1 MNAHNPFDAK
11 QDWTNPYC
19 QNSSNDPMVDA
30 LLGNAY
36 HVVRTV
42 YCNLGNLKLIYD
54 FLNQYGMVLGVQS
67 EAELKALTTKA
78 KYARIYGFSRAGDRQ
93 VTDYLYVE
101 GDRTGIIPDDPKA
114 TGSWIT
120 VATSGSSGGGTSSG
134 EGAYIPWIYSD
145 GSATGGETTI
155 NVPDGTVGVPFII
168 VNGDMQYVGR
178 GFEFNVD
185 SLSVTLA
192 QPLEEGDEV
201 VFLLTGVP
209 AVPDN
214 PNVNDWVQINW
225 LYNNGA
231 AVGGEQVIVIPYT
244 FQSIPAVYKN
254 GLRLDKNLATNSYL
268 IDTDNQSIILTEPL
282 TTNDRVI
289 IQIGGEARVVEVSD
303 RTVQEIARSLNV
315 SDSAVI
321 LSTNTASTLNGK
333 KFLYSV
339 EQQKVYELPLLPSN
353 IYISAVSGQTL
364 TYNPGEIQV
373 TLKEVITGKVL
384 QSRIEAPDGATLYPE
399 LQIARWRDEGD
410 VRGWGAK
417 GDGVTDSTENIA
429 ASLNSQK
436 AVVASDGVFSSSG
449 INSNYCNLDGR
460 GSGVL
465 SHRSSTGNYLVF
477 NNLRSGR
484 LSNITV
490 ESNKATDTTQGQQ
503 VSLAGGSDVTVSD
516 VNFSNVKGTG
526 FSLITYPNDAPSDG
540 LMIKGIR
547 GSYSGYATNKAA
559 GCILADSSVNSLIN
573 NVIAKNYPQFGA
585 VELKGTASYNIVSN
599 VIGADCQHVTYNGTE
614 GSIAPSNNLINGVV
628 ANNPKYAAVVAGK
641 GSTNLISDVLVD
653 FSTSDAS
660 QAHGVT
666 VEGSDNV
673 ISNVLMSGCDGN
685 NSLGETQTATIA
697 RFIGTA
703 NNNYASVFPS
713 YSATGVI
720 TFESGSTRN
729 FVEVKHPG
737 RRNDLLSATST
748 IGGAATIDGT
758 NNSNV
763 VHAPA
768 LGQYIG
774 SMSGRF
780 EWRIK
785 SMPLPSGV
793 LTSADK
799 YRMLGDGAVSL
810 AVGGGTSSQVRLFTS
825 DGTSRTVSLTN
836 GNVRLSTSSTG
847 YLQLGTDAITPN
859 STGTYALGSASQAWS
874 GGFTQAAFT
883 VTSDARCK
891 TEPLTIS
898 DALLDA
904 WSEVDFVQFQYLDR
918 VEKKGADSARWHFGI
933 IAQRAKEAFE
943 RHGIDAH
950 RYGFLCFDSWDD
962 VYEEDANGSHKLITP
977 AGSRYGI
984 RYEEVLILEAALMRR
999 TIKRMQEA
1007 LAVMSK

>member
-1 MNAHNPFDAK
+1 MSTITQFPSGNTQYRIEFDYLAR
-11 QDWTNPYC
+11 TFVVVTLV
-19 QNSSNDPMVDA
+19 NSSNPTLNRVLEVGRDYRFLNPTMIEMLVDQSGFDIVRIHRQTGTDLVVDFRNGSVLTA
-30 LLGNAY
+30 SDLTNSELQAIHIAEEGRDQTVDLAKEYADAAGSSAGNAKDSEDEA
-36 HVVRTV
+36 RRIAESIREA
-42 YCNLGNLKLIYD
+42 GLIGYITRRS
-54 FLNQYGMVLGVQS
+54 FEKGYNVTTWSEVLLWEEDGDYYRWDGTLPKNVP
-67 EAELKALTTKA
+67 
-78 KYARIYGFSRAGDRQ
+78 AGS
-93 VTDYLYVE
+93 TPE
-101 GDRTGIIPDDPKA
+101 
-114 TGSWIT
+114 
-120 VATSGSSGGGTSSG
+120 TSGGIGVGAWVSVGDAALRSQISNP
-134 EGAYIPWIYSD
+134 EGAI
-145 GSATGGETTI
+145 
-155 NVPDGTVGVPFII
+155 
-168 VNGDMQYVGR
+168 
-178 GFEFNVD
+178 
-185 SLSVTLA
+185 
-192 QPLEEGDEV
+192 
-201 VFLLTGVP
+201 
-209 AVPDN
+209 
-214 PNVNDWVQINW
+214 
-225 LYNNGA
+225 
-231 AVGGEQVIVIPYT
+231 
-244 FQSIPAVYKN
+244 
-254 GLRLDKNLATNSYL
+254 
-268 IDTDNQSIILTEPL
+268 
-282 TTNDRVI
+282 
-289 IQIGGEARVVEVSD
+289 
-303 RTVQEIARSLNV
+303 
-315 SDSAVI
+315 
-321 LSTNTASTLNGK
+321 
-333 KFLYSV
+333 
-339 EQQKVYELPLLPSN
+339 
-353 IYISAVSGQTL
+353 
-364 TYNPGEIQV
+364 
-373 TLKEVITGKVL
+373 
-384 QSRIEAPDGATLYPE
+384 LYPE
-399 LQIARWRDEGD
+399 LQMARWRDEGD

-436 AVVASDGVFSSSG
+436 AVVASEGVFSSSG

-465 SHRSSTGNYLVF
+465 SHRSSTGNHLVF

-490 ESNKATDTTQGQQ
+490 ESNKATDTAQGQQ
-503 VSLAGGSDVTVSD
+503 VSLAGGSDVTISD
-516 VNFSNVKGTG
+516 VNFSNAKGAG

-653 FSTSDAS
+653 FSISDAR

-673 ISNVLMSGCDGN
+673 ISNVLMSGCDGT
-685 NSLGETQTATIA
+685 NSLGQAQTATIA
-697 RFIGTA
+697 RFRDTA

-737 RRNDLLSATST
+737 RRNDLLSATGT
-748 IGGAATIDGT
+748 IEGAVTIDGT
-758 NNSNV
+758 SNSNV

-785 SMPLPSGV
+785 SMSLPSGV

-825 DGTSRTVSLTN
+825 DGTYRTVSLTN
-836 GNVRLSTSSTG
+836 GNVRLPTSSTG
-847 YLQLGTDAITPN
+847 YLQLGSNAMTPD
-859 STGTYALGSASQAWS
+859 STNTYALGSASRAWS
-874 GGFTQAAFT
+874 GGFTHSAFT
-883 VTSDARCK
+883 VVSDARDK
-891 TEPLTIS
+891 TEPLNIS

-918 VEKKGADSARWHFGI
+918 IEEKGADSARWHFGI

-962 VYEEDANGSHKLITP
+962 VYEEDANGSRKLITP

>member
-1 MNAHNPFDAK
+1 MNEMFSQGGKGSTGILTNK
-11 QDWTNPYC
+11 QAIARKFGVK
-19 QNSSNDPMVDA
+19 QNEVVYFAVGVDLGEYKVIYDKTTQRAYSLPADLGSGVTAVSLNTAGVLVHSTGNVDLGALAVSRGEFITVPGSFSLGYEIKVKNECLEYQGGLYRWDGALPKVVDA
-30 LLGNAY
+30 
-36 HVVRTV
+36 
-42 YCNLGNLKLIYD
+42 
-54 FLNQYGMVLGVQS
+54 
-67 EAELKALTTKA
+67 
-78 KYARIYGFSRAGDRQ
+78 
-93 VTDYLYVE
+93 
-101 GDRTGIIPDDPKA
+101 
-114 TGSWIT
+114 GS
-120 VATSGSSGGGTSSG
+120 
-134 EGAYIPWIYSD
+134 
-145 GSATGGETTI
+145 
-155 NVPDGTVGVPFII
+155 VPDIGTGKW
-168 VNGDMQYVGR
+168 
-178 GFEFNVD
+178 
-185 SLSVTLA
+185 LSV
-192 QPLEEGDEV
+192 GDAA
-201 VFLLTGVP
+201 LRS
-209 AVPDN
+209 
-214 PNVNDWVQINW
+214 QI
-225 LYNNGA
+225 
-231 AVGGEQVIVIPYT
+231 
-244 FQSIPAVYKN
+244 
-254 GLRLDKNLATNSYL
+254 
-268 IDTDNQSIILTEPL
+268 
-282 TTNDRVI
+282 
-289 IQIGGEARVVEVSD
+289 SD
-303 RTVQEIARSLNV
+303 
-315 SDSAVI
+315 
-321 LSTNTASTLNGK
+321 
-333 KFLYSV
+333 
-339 EQQKVYELPLLPSN
+339 
-353 IYISAVSGQTL
+353 
-364 TYNPGEIQV
+364 
-373 TLKEVITGKVL
+373 
-384 QSRIEAPDGATLYPE
+384 PDGASSYPE
-399 LQIARWRDEGD
+399 LQMARWRDEGD

-503 VSLAGGSDVTVSD
+503 VSLAGGSDVTISD
-516 VNFSNVKGTG
+516 VNFSNVKGAG

-599 VIGADCQHVTYNGTE
+599 VIGADCQHVTYNGTV

-653 FSTSDAS
+653 FSISGAS

-673 ISNVLMSGCDGN
+673 ISNVLMSGCDGT
-685 NSLGETQTATIA
+685 NSLGQAQTATIA
-697 RFIGTA
+697 RFINTA

-737 RRNDLLSATST
+737 RRNDLLSATGT
-748 IGGAATIDGT
+748 IEGAVTIDGT
-758 NNSNV
+758 SNSNV

-785 SMPLPSGV
+785 SMSLPSGV

-836 GNVRLSTSSTG
+836 GNVRLPTSSTG
-847 YLQLGTDAITPN
+847 YLQLGSNAMTPD
-859 STGTYALGSASQAWS
+859 STNTYALGSASRAWS
-874 GGFTQAAFT
+874 GGFTQSAFT
-883 VTSDARCK
+883 VISDARDK
-891 TEPLTIS
+891 TEPLIIS

-918 VEKKGADSARWHFGI
+918 IEEKGADSARWHFGI

-962 VYEEDANGSHKLITP
+962 VYKEDANGSRKLITP

>member
-1 MNAHNPFDAK
+1 MNEMFSQGGKGSTGILTNK
-11 QDWTNPYC
+11 QAIARKFGVK
-19 QNSSNDPMVDA
+19 QNEVVYFAVGVDLGEYKVIYDKTTQRAYSLPADLGSGVTAVSLNTAGVLVHSTGNVDLGALAVSRGEFITVPGSFSLGYEIKVKNECLEYQGGLYRWDGALPKVVDA
-30 LLGNAY
+30 
-36 HVVRTV
+36 
-42 YCNLGNLKLIYD
+42 
-54 FLNQYGMVLGVQS
+54 
-67 EAELKALTTKA
+67 
-78 KYARIYGFSRAGDRQ
+78 
-93 VTDYLYVE
+93 
-101 GDRTGIIPDDPKA
+101 
-114 TGSWIT
+114 GS
-120 VATSGSSGGGTSSG
+120 
-134 EGAYIPWIYSD
+134 
-145 GSATGGETTI
+145 
-155 NVPDGTVGVPFII
+155 VPDIGTGKW
-168 VNGDMQYVGR
+168 
-178 GFEFNVD
+178 
-185 SLSVTLA
+185 LSV
-192 QPLEEGDEV
+192 GDAA
-201 VFLLTGVP
+201 LRS
-209 AVPDN
+209 
-214 PNVNDWVQINW
+214 QI
-225 LYNNGA
+225 
-231 AVGGEQVIVIPYT
+231 
-244 FQSIPAVYKN
+244 
-254 GLRLDKNLATNSYL
+254 
-268 IDTDNQSIILTEPL
+268 
-282 TTNDRVI
+282 
-289 IQIGGEARVVEVSD
+289 SD
-303 RTVQEIARSLNV
+303 
-315 SDSAVI
+315 
-321 LSTNTASTLNGK
+321 
-333 KFLYSV
+333 
-339 EQQKVYELPLLPSN
+339 
-353 IYISAVSGQTL
+353 
-364 TYNPGEIQV
+364 
-373 TLKEVITGKVL
+373 
-384 QSRIEAPDGATLYPE
+384 PDGASSYPE
-399 LQIARWRDEGD
+399 LQMARWRDEGD

-503 VSLAGGSDVTVSD
+503 VSLAGGSDVTISD
-516 VNFSNVKGTG
+516 VNFSNVKGAG

-653 FSTSDAS
+653 FSISDAS

-673 ISNVLMSGCDGN
+673 ISNVLMSGCDGT
-685 NSLGETQTATIA
+685 NSLGQAQTATIA
-697 RFIGTA
+697 RFIDTA

-737 RRNDLLSATST
+737 RRNDLLSATGT
-748 IGGAATIDGT
+748 IEGAVTIDGT
-758 NNSNV
+758 SNSNV

-785 SMPLPSGV
+785 SMSLPSGV

-836 GNVRLSTSSTG
+836 GNVRLPTSSTG
-847 YLQLGTDAITPN
+847 YLQLGSDAMTPD
-859 STGTYALGSASQAWS
+859 STNTYALGSASRAWS
-874 GGFTQAAFT
+874 GGFTQSAFT
-883 VTSDARCK
+883 VVSDARDK
-891 TEPLTIS
+891 TEPLNIS

-918 VEKKGADSARWHFGI
+918 IEEKGADSARWHFGI

-962 VYEEDANGSHKLITP
+962 VYEEDANGSRKLITP

>member
-1 MNAHNPFDAK
+1 MNEMFSQGGKGSTGILTNK
-11 QDWTNPYC
+11 QAIARKFGVK
-19 QNSSNDPMVDA
+19 QNEVVYFAVGVDLGEYKVIYDKTTQRAYSLPADLGSGVTAVSLNTAGVLVHSTGNVDLGALAVSRGEFITVPGSFSLGYEIKVKNECLEYQGGLYRWDGALPKVVDA
-30 LLGNAY
+30 
-36 HVVRTV
+36 
-42 YCNLGNLKLIYD
+42 
-54 FLNQYGMVLGVQS
+54 
-67 EAELKALTTKA
+67 
-78 KYARIYGFSRAGDRQ
+78 
-93 VTDYLYVE
+93 
-101 GDRTGIIPDDPKA
+101 
-114 TGSWIT
+114 GS
-120 VATSGSSGGGTSSG
+120 
-134 EGAYIPWIYSD
+134 
-145 GSATGGETTI
+145 
-155 NVPDGTVGVPFII
+155 VPDIGTGKW
-168 VNGDMQYVGR
+168 
-178 GFEFNVD
+178 
-185 SLSVTLA
+185 LSV
-192 QPLEEGDEV
+192 GDAA
-201 VFLLTGVP
+201 LRS
-209 AVPDN
+209 
-214 PNVNDWVQINW
+214 QI
-225 LYNNGA
+225 
-231 AVGGEQVIVIPYT
+231 
-244 FQSIPAVYKN
+244 
-254 GLRLDKNLATNSYL
+254 
-268 IDTDNQSIILTEPL
+268 
-282 TTNDRVI
+282 
-289 IQIGGEARVVEVSD
+289 SD
-303 RTVQEIARSLNV
+303 
-315 SDSAVI
+315 
-321 LSTNTASTLNGK
+321 
-333 KFLYSV
+333 
-339 EQQKVYELPLLPSN
+339 
-353 IYISAVSGQTL
+353 
-364 TYNPGEIQV
+364 
-373 TLKEVITGKVL
+373 
-384 QSRIEAPDGATLYPE
+384 PDGASSYPE
-399 LQIARWRDEGD
+399 LQMARWRDEGD

-503 VSLAGGSDVTVSD
+503 VSLAGGSDVTISD
-516 VNFSNVKGTG
+516 VNFSNVKGAG

-599 VIGADCQHVTYNGTE
+599 VIGADCQHVTYNGTV

-653 FSTSDAS
+653 FSISDAS

-673 ISNVLMSGCDGN
+673 ISNVLMSGCDGT
-685 NSLGETQTATIA
+685 NSLGQAQTATIA
-697 RFIGTA
+697 RFIDTA

-737 RRNDLLSATST
+737 RRNDLLSATGT
-748 IGGAATIDGT
+748 IEGAVTIDGT
-758 NNSNV
+758 SNSNV

-785 SMPLPSGV
+785 SMSLPSGV

-825 DGTSRTVSLTN
+825 DGTSRKVSLTN
-836 GNVRLSTSSTG
+836 GNVRLPTSSTG
-847 YLQLGTDAITPN
+847 YLQLGSDAMTPD
-859 STGTYALGSASQAWS
+859 STNTYALGSASRAWS
-874 GGFTQAAFT
+874 GGFTQSAFT
-883 VTSDARCK
+883 VVSDARDK
-891 TEPLTIS
+891 TEPLNIS

-918 VEKKGADSARWHFGI
+918 IEEKGADSARWHFGI

-962 VYEEDANGSHKLITP
+962 VYEEDANGSRKLITP

>member
-1 MNAHNPFDAK
+1 MNEMFSQGGKGSTGILTNK
-11 QDWTNPYC
+11 QAIARKFGVK
-19 QNSSNDPMVDA
+19 QNEVVYFAVGVDLGEYKVIYDKTTQRAYSLPADLGSGVTAVSLNTAGVLVHSTGNVDLGALAVSRGEFITVPGSFSLGYEIKVKNECLEYQGGLYRWDGALPKVVDA
-30 LLGNAY
+30 
-36 HVVRTV
+36 
-42 YCNLGNLKLIYD
+42 
-54 FLNQYGMVLGVQS
+54 
-67 EAELKALTTKA
+67 
-78 KYARIYGFSRAGDRQ
+78 
-93 VTDYLYVE
+93 
-101 GDRTGIIPDDPKA
+101 
-114 TGSWIT
+114 GS
-120 VATSGSSGGGTSSG
+120 
-134 EGAYIPWIYSD
+134 
-145 GSATGGETTI
+145 
-155 NVPDGTVGVPFII
+155 VPDIGTGKW
-168 VNGDMQYVGR
+168 
-178 GFEFNVD
+178 
-185 SLSVTLA
+185 LSV
-192 QPLEEGDEV
+192 GDAA
-201 VFLLTGVP
+201 LRS
-209 AVPDN
+209 
-214 PNVNDWVQINW
+214 QI
-225 LYNNGA
+225 
-231 AVGGEQVIVIPYT
+231 
-244 FQSIPAVYKN
+244 
-254 GLRLDKNLATNSYL
+254 
-268 IDTDNQSIILTEPL
+268 
-282 TTNDRVI
+282 
-289 IQIGGEARVVEVSD
+289 SD
-303 RTVQEIARSLNV
+303 
-315 SDSAVI
+315 
-321 LSTNTASTLNGK
+321 
-333 KFLYSV
+333 
-339 EQQKVYELPLLPSN
+339 
-353 IYISAVSGQTL
+353 
-364 TYNPGEIQV
+364 
-373 TLKEVITGKVL
+373 
-384 QSRIEAPDGATLYPE
+384 PDGASSYPE
-399 LQIARWRDEGD
+399 LQMARWRDEGD

-503 VSLAGGSDVTVSD
+503 VSLAGGSDVTISD
-516 VNFSNVKGTG
+516 VNFSNVKGAG

-653 FSTSDAS
+653 FSISDAS

-673 ISNVLMSGCDGN
+673 ISNVLMSGCDGT
-685 NSLGETQTATIA
+685 NSLGQAQTATIA
-697 RFIGTA
+697 RFIDTA

-737 RRNDLLSATST
+737 RRNDLLSATGT
-748 IGGAATIDGT
+748 IEGAVTIDGT
-758 NNSNV
+758 SNSNV

-785 SMPLPSGV
+785 SMSLPSGV

-825 DGTSRTVSLTN
+825 DGTSRAVSLTN
-836 GNVRLSTSSTG
+836 GNVRLPTSSTG
-847 YLQLGTDAITPN
+847 YLQLGSDAMTPD
-859 STGTYALGSASQAWS
+859 STNTYALGSASRAWS
-874 GGFTQAAFT
+874 GGFTQSAFT
-883 VTSDARCK
+883 VVSDARDK
-891 TEPLTIS
+891 TEPLNIS

-918 VEKKGADSARWHFGI
+918 IEEKGADSARWHFGI

-962 VYEEDANGSHKLITP
+962 VYEEDANGSRKLITP

>member
-1 MNAHNPFDAK
+1 MATTPTNKPIPSEDPRDLKFNAGK
-11 QDWTNPYC
+11 
-19 QNSSNDPMVDA
+19 
-30 LLGNAY
+30 
-36 HVVRTV
+36 
-42 YCNLGNLKLIYD
+42 I
-54 FLNQYGMVLGVQS
+54 
-67 EAELKALTTKA
+67 
-78 KYARIYGFSRAGDRQ
+78 
-93 VTDYLYVE
+93 
-101 GDRTGIIPDDPKA
+101 
-114 TGSWIT
+114 
-120 VATSGSSGGGTSSG
+120 
-134 EGAYIPWIYSD
+134 
-145 GSATGGETTI
+145 
-155 NVPDGTVGVPFII
+155 
-168 VNGDMQYVGR
+168 
-178 GFEFNVD
+178 
-185 SLSVTLA
+185 
-192 QPLEEGDEV
+192 DEV
-201 VFLLTGVP
+201 VNS
-209 AVPDN
+209 DN
-214 PNVNDWVQINW
+214 H
-225 LYNNGA
+225 Y
-231 AVGGEQVIVIPYT
+231 YT
-244 FQSIPAVYKN
+244 DRFGHRRFTIAGFQHTA
-254 GLRLDKNLATNSYL
+254 
-268 IDTDNQSIILTEPL
+268 E
-282 TTNDRVI
+282 
-289 IQIGGEARVVEVSD
+289 EAIRNYGYI
-303 RTVQEIARSLNV
+303 TM
-315 SDSAVI
+315 DS
-321 LSTNTASTLNGK
+321 
-333 KFLYSV
+333 F
-339 EQQKVYELPLLPSN
+339 E
-353 IYISAVSGQTL
+353 
-364 TYNPGEIQV
+364 
-373 TLKEVITGKVL
+373 
-384 QSRIEAPDGATLYPE
+384 DGATLTLPNQVLRYEVTGEYYRWDGEFPKTVASGSAPASAGGVGIGKWLSVGDAVLRSQISDPDGASNYPE
-399 LQIARWRDEGD
+399 LQMARWRDEGD

-490 ESNKATDTTQGQQ
+490 ESNKATDTTHGQQ
-503 VSLAGGSDVTVSD
+503 VSLAGGNDVTISD

-599 VIGADCQHVTYNGTE
+599 VIGTDCQHVTYNGTE
-614 GSIAPSNNLINGVV
+614 GPIAPSNNLINGVV

-641 GSTNLISDVLVD
+641 GRTNLISDVLVD
-653 FSTSDAS
+653 YSTSDAK
-660 QAHGVT
+660 QAHGAT

-673 ISNVLMSGCDGN
+673 INNVLMSGCDGT
-685 NSLGETQTATIA
+685 NSLGQTQTATIA
-697 RFIGTA
+697 RFIGAA

-737 RRNDLLSATST
+737 RRNDLLSKADT
-748 IGGAATIDGT
+748 IEGEVTIDGT
-758 NNSNV
+758 SNSNV

-785 SMPLPSGV
+785 SMSLPSGV

-799 YRMLGDGAVSL
+799 YRMLGDGDVSL

-825 DGTSRTVSLTN
+825 DGTYRAVSLTK
-836 GNVRLSTSSTG
+836 GNVRLPTSSTG
-847 YLQLGTDAITPN
+847 YLQLGSDAMTPD
-859 STGTYALGSASQAWS
+859 STGTYALGSASRAWS
-874 GGFTQAAFT
+874 GGFTQSAFA
-883 VTSDARCK
+883 VVSDARDK
-891 TEPLTIS
+891 TEPLIIS

-918 VEKKGADSARWHFGI
+918 IEEKGADSARWHFGI

-950 RYGFLCFDSWDD
+950 RYGFLCFDSWDA
-962 VYEEDANGSHKLITP
+962 VYEEDANGSRKLITP

-984 RYEEVLILEAALMRR
+984 RYDEVLILEAALMRR

>member
-1 MNAHNPFDAK
+1 MATTPTNKPIPSEDPRDLKFNAGKIDEVISG
-11 QDWTNPYC
+11 TNHYYT
-19 QNSSNDPMVDA
+19 DRF
-30 LLGNAY
+30 G
-36 HVVRTV
+36 
-42 YCNLGNLKLIYD
+42 
-54 FLNQYGMVLGVQS
+54 
-67 EAELKALTTKA
+67 
-78 KYARIYGFSRAGDRQ
+78 ARR
-93 VTDYLYVE
+93 
-101 GDRTGIIPDDPKA
+101 
-114 TGSWIT
+114 WT
-120 VATSGSSGGGTSSG
+120 VAGFQQAAEEAIRNYG
-134 EGAYIPWIYSD
+134 YITMDS
-145 GSATGGETTI
+145 
-155 NVPDGTVGVPFII
+155 
-168 VNGDMQYVGR
+168 
-178 GFEFNVD
+178 FE
-185 SLSVTLA
+185 
-192 QPLEEGDEV
+192 
-201 VFLLTGVP
+201 
-209 AVPDN
+209 
-214 PNVNDWVQINW
+214 
-225 LYNNGA
+225 
-231 AVGGEQVIVIPYT
+231 
-244 FQSIPAVYKN
+244 
-254 GLRLDKNLATNSYL
+254 
-268 IDTDNQSIILTEPL
+268 
-282 TTNDRVI
+282 
-289 IQIGGEARVVEVSD
+289 
-303 RTVQEIARSLNV
+303 
-315 SDSAVI
+315 
-321 LSTNTASTLNGK
+321 
-333 KFLYSV
+333 
-339 EQQKVYELPLLPSN
+339 
-353 IYISAVSGQTL
+353 
-364 TYNPGEIQV
+364 
-373 TLKEVITGKVL
+373 
-384 QSRIEAPDGATLYPE
+384 DGATLTLPNQVLRYEATGEYYRWDGEFPKTVASGSAPASAGGVGIGKWLSVGDAALRSQISDPDGASSYPE
-399 LQIARWRDEGD
+399 LQMARWRDEGD

-465 SHRSSTGNYLVF
+465 SHRSSTDNHLVF

-490 ESNKATDTTQGQQ
+490 ESNKATDTTRGQQ
-503 VSLAGGSDVTVSD
+503 VSLAGGNDVTISD

-526 FSLITYPNDAPSDG
+526 FSLITYPNGAPSDG

-614 GSIAPSNNLINGVV
+614 GSTTAPSNNLINGVV

-653 FSTSDAS
+653 FSISDAS

-673 ISNVLMSGCDGN
+673 ISNVLMSGCDGT
-685 NSLGETQTATIA
+685 NSSGQAQTATIA
-697 RFIGTA
+697 RFINTA

-737 RRNDLLSATST
+737 KRNDLLSAAGT
-748 IGGAATIDGT
+748 IDGAVTIDGT

-785 SMPLPSGV
+785 SMSLPPGV

-799 YRMLGDGAVSL
+799 YRMLGDGDVSL

-825 DGTSRTVSLTN
+825 NGTYRTVSLTN
-836 GNVRLSTSSTG
+836 GNVRLPTSSTG
-847 YLQLGTDAITPN
+847 YLQLGSNAMTPN
-859 STGTYALGSASQAWS
+859 STDTYALGSANLAWS
-874 GGFTQAAFT
+874 GGFTKSEFT
-883 VTSDARCK
+883 VVSDARDK
-891 TEPLTIS
+891 TEPLIIS

-918 VEKKGADSARWHFGI
+918 IEEKGADSARWHFGI

-950 RYGFLCFDSWDD
+950 RYGFLCFDSWDA
-962 VYEEDANGSHKLITP
+962 VYEEDANSSRKLITP

-984 RYEEVLILEAALMRR
+984 RYNEVLILEAALMRR

>member
-1 MNAHNPFDAK
+1 MATTPTNKPIPSEDPRDLKFNAGK
-11 QDWTNPYC
+11 
-19 QNSSNDPMVDA
+19 
-30 LLGNAY
+30 
-36 HVVRTV
+36 
-42 YCNLGNLKLIYD
+42 I
-54 FLNQYGMVLGVQS
+54 
-67 EAELKALTTKA
+67 
-78 KYARIYGFSRAGDRQ
+78 
-93 VTDYLYVE
+93 
-101 GDRTGIIPDDPKA
+101 
-114 TGSWIT
+114 
-120 VATSGSSGGGTSSG
+120 
-134 EGAYIPWIYSD
+134 
-145 GSATGGETTI
+145 
-155 NVPDGTVGVPFII
+155 
-168 VNGDMQYVGR
+168 
-178 GFEFNVD
+178 
-185 SLSVTLA
+185 
-192 QPLEEGDEV
+192 DEV
-201 VFLLTGVP
+201 VTSDAHYYTDRFGVRRWTI
-209 AVPDN
+209 AGF
-214 PNVNDWVQINW
+214 Q
-225 LYNNGA
+225 
-231 AVGGEQVIVIPYT
+231 YT
-244 FQSIPAVYKN
+244 A
-254 GLRLDKNLATNSYL
+254 
-268 IDTDNQSIILTEPL
+268 E
-282 TTNDRVI
+282 
-289 IQIGGEARVVEVSD
+289 EAIRNYGYI
-303 RTVQEIARSLNV
+303 TM
-315 SDSAVI
+315 DS
-321 LSTNTASTLNGK
+321 
-333 KFLYSV
+333 F
-339 EQQKVYELPLLPSN
+339 E
-353 IYISAVSGQTL
+353 
-364 TYNPGEIQV
+364 
-373 TLKEVITGKVL
+373 
-384 QSRIEAPDGATLYPE
+384 DGATLTLPNQTLRYEATGEYYRWDGAFPKIVPAGSTPDSTGEVKLGAWVSVGDAALRSQISNPEGAILYPE
-399 LQIARWRDEGD
+399 LQMARWRDEGD

-429 ASLNSQK
+429 AALNSQK

-477 NNLRSGR
+477 NNLRSSR

-490 ESNKATDTTQGQQ
+490 ESNKATDTTHGQQ
-503 VSLAGGSDVTVSD
+503 VSLAGGSDVTISD

-653 FSTSDAS
+653 FSISDAS

-673 ISNVLMSGCDGN
+673 ISNVLMSGCDGT
-685 NSLGETQTATIA
+685 NSLGQAQTATIA
-697 RFIGTA
+697 RFIDTA

-737 RRNDLLSATST
+737 RRNDLLSAAGT
-748 IGGAATIDGT
+748 IEGAVTIDGT
-758 NNSNV
+758 SNSNV

-785 SMPLPSGV
+785 SMSLPSGV

-836 GNVRLSTSSTG
+836 GNVRLPTSSTG
-847 YLQLGTDAITPN
+847 YLQLGSNAVTPD
-859 STGTYALGSASQAWS
+859 STNTYALGSSSRAWS
-874 GGFTQAAFT
+874 GGFTQSAFT
-883 VTSDARCK
+883 VVSDARDK
-891 TEPLTIS
+891 TEPLNIS

-918 VEKKGADSARWHFGI
+918 IEEKGADSARWHFGI

-962 VYEEDANGSHKLITP
+962 VYEEDANGSRKLITP

>member
-1 MNAHNPFDAK
+1 MSTITQFPSGNTQYRIEFDYLAR
-11 QDWTNPYC
+11 TFVVVTLV
-19 QNSSNDPMVDA
+19 NSSNPTLNRVLEVGRDYRFLNPTMIEMLVDQSGFDIVRIHRQTGTDLVVDFRNGSVLTA
-30 LLGNAY
+30 SDLTNSELQAIHIAEEGRDQTVDLAKEYADAAGSSAGNAKDSEDEA
-36 HVVRTV
+36 RRIAASIREA
-42 YCNLGNLKLIYD
+42 GLIGYITRRS
-54 FLNQYGMVLGVQS
+54 FEKGYNVTTWSEVLLWEEDGDYYRWDGTLPKNVP
-67 EAELKALTTKA
+67 
-78 KYARIYGFSRAGDRQ
+78 AGS
-93 VTDYLYVE
+93 TPE
-101 GDRTGIIPDDPKA
+101 
-114 TGSWIT
+114 
-120 VATSGSSGGGTSSG
+120 TSGGIGLGAWVSVGDAALRSQISNP
-134 EGAYIPWIYSD
+134 EGAI
-145 GSATGGETTI
+145 
-155 NVPDGTVGVPFII
+155 
-168 VNGDMQYVGR
+168 
-178 GFEFNVD
+178 
-185 SLSVTLA
+185 
-192 QPLEEGDEV
+192 
-201 VFLLTGVP
+201 
-209 AVPDN
+209 
-214 PNVNDWVQINW
+214 
-225 LYNNGA
+225 
-231 AVGGEQVIVIPYT
+231 
-244 FQSIPAVYKN
+244 
-254 GLRLDKNLATNSYL
+254 
-268 IDTDNQSIILTEPL
+268 
-282 TTNDRVI
+282 
-289 IQIGGEARVVEVSD
+289 
-303 RTVQEIARSLNV
+303 
-315 SDSAVI
+315 
-321 LSTNTASTLNGK
+321 
-333 KFLYSV
+333 
-339 EQQKVYELPLLPSN
+339 
-353 IYISAVSGQTL
+353 
-364 TYNPGEIQV
+364 
-373 TLKEVITGKVL
+373 
-384 QSRIEAPDGATLYPE
+384 LYPE
-399 LQIARWRDEGD
+399 LQMARWRDEGD

-436 AVVASDGVFSSSG
+436 AVVASEGVFSSSG

-477 NNLRSGR
+477 NNPRTGR

-526 FSLITYPNDAPSDG
+526 FSLIAYPNDAPPDG

-559 GCILADSSVNSLIN
+559 GCVLADSSVNSLID

-614 GSIAPSNNLINGVV
+614 GPIAPSNNIIKGVM

-641 GSTNLISDVLVD
+641 GNTNLISDVLVD
-653 FSTSDAS
+653 YSTSDAS

-673 ISNVLMSGCDGN
+673 INNVLMSGCDGT
-685 NSLGETQTATIA
+685 NSLGQGQTATIA

-737 RRNDLLSATST
+737 RRNDLLSSAST
-748 IGGAATIDGT
+748 IDGAATIDGT
-758 NNSNV
+758 SNSNV

-785 SMPLPSGV
+785 SMSLPSGV

-810 AVGGGTSSQVRLFTS
+810 AVGGGASSQVRLFTS
-825 DGTSRTVSLTN
+825 DGTYRTVSLTN
-836 GNVRLSTSSTG
+836 GNVRLPTSSTG
-847 YLQLGTDAITPN
+847 YLQLGSDAMTPD
-859 STGTYALGSASQAWS
+859 STNTYALGSASRAWS
-874 GGFTQAAFT
+874 GGFTQSAFT
-883 VTSDARCK
+883 VVSDARDK
-891 TEPLTIS
+891 TEPLNIS

-918 VEKKGADSARWHFGI
+918 IEEKGADSARWHFGI
-933 IAQRAKEAFE
+933 IAQQAKEAFE

-962 VYEEDANGSHKLITP
+962 VYEEDANGSRKLITP

>member
-1 MNAHNPFDAK
+1 MAKLTKPKTEGILHQGQSLYEYLDA
-11 QDWTNPYC
+11 
-19 QNSSNDPMVDA
+19 
-30 LLGNAY
+30 
-36 HVVRTV
+36 R
-42 YCNLGNLKLIYD
+42 
-54 FLNQYGMVLGVQS
+54 VLTSKSFG
-67 EAELKALTTKA
+67 A
-78 KYARIYGFSRAGDRQ
+78 AGDAT
-93 VTDYLYVE
+93 TD
-101 GDRTGIIPDDPKA
+101 DT
-114 TGSWIT
+114 
-120 VATSGSSGGGTSSG
+120 
-134 EGAYIPWIYSD
+134 
-145 GSATGGETTI
+145 
-155 NVPDGTVGVPFII
+155 
-168 VNGDMQYVGR
+168 
-178 GFEFNVD
+178 
-185 SLSVTLA
+185 
-192 QPLEEGDEV
+192 EV
-201 VFLLTGVP
+201 
-209 AVPDN
+209 
-214 PNVNDWVQINW
+214 
-225 LYNNGA
+225 
-231 AVGGEQVIVIPYT
+231 
-244 FQSIPAVYKN
+244 
-254 GLRLDKNLATNSYL
+254 
-268 IDTDNQSIILTEPL
+268 
-282 TTNDRVI
+282 
-289 IQIGGEARVVEVSD
+289 
-303 RTVQEIARSLNV
+303 
-315 SDSAVI
+315 
-321 LSTNTASTLNGK
+321 
-333 KFLYSV
+333 
-339 EQQKVYELPLLPSN
+339 
-353 IYISAVSGQTL
+353 
-364 TYNPGEIQV
+364 
-373 TLKEVITGKVL
+373 
-384 QSRIEAPDGATLYPE
+384 
-399 LQIARWRDEGD
+399 
-410 VRGWGAK
+410 
-417 GDGVTDSTENIA
+417 IA

-436 AVVASDGVFSSSG
+436 AVTISDGVFSSSG

-477 NNLRSGR
+477 NNPRTVA
-484 LSNITV
+484 LSNIAV
-490 ESNKATDTTQGQQ
+490 ESNKPTDSTQGQQ

-526 FSLITYPNDAPSDG
+526 FSLIAYPNDAPPDG

-559 GCILADSSVNSLIN
+559 GCVLADSSVNSLID

-585 VELKGTASYNIVSN
+585 VELKGTASYQHSQLML
-599 VIGADCQHVTYNGTE
+599 IGQIASMLLTNGTE
-614 GSIAPSNNLINGVV
+614 GAIAPSNNLIKGVM

-653 FSTSDAS
+653 YSTSDAR

-666 VEGSDNV
+666 EEGSDNV
-673 ISNVLMSGCDGN
+673 INNVLMSGCDGT
-685 NSLGETQTATIA
+685 NSLGQRQTATIA

-737 RRNDLLSATST
+737 RRNDLLSSAST
-748 IGGAATIDGT
+748 IDGAATIGGT
-758 NNSNV
+758 SNSNV

-785 SMPLPSGV
+785 SMSLPSGV

-847 YLQLGTDAITPN
+847 YLQLGADAMTPD
-859 STGTYALGSASQAWS
+859 STGTYALGSASRAWS

-918 VEKKGADSARWHFGI
+918 VEEKGADSARWHFGI
-933 IAQRAKEAFE
+933 IAQRAKGGF
-943 RHGIDAH
+943 RNVTGIDAH
-950 RYGFLCFDSWDD
+950 RYAFFVLRQVGMM
-962 VYEEDANGSHKLITP
+962 YTEEDANGSRKLITP

-1007 LAVMSK
+1007 LAALPK

>member
-1 MNAHNPFDAK
+1 MANLTKPNTEGILHKGQSLYEYLDARVLTSKPFGA
-11 QDWTNPYC
+11 
-19 QNSSNDPMVDA
+19 A
-30 LLGNAY
+30 GNA
-36 HVVRTV
+36 
-42 YCNLGNLKLIYD
+42 
-54 FLNQYGMVLGVQS
+54 
-67 EAELKALTTKA
+67 TT
-78 KYARIYGFSRAGDRQ
+78 
-93 VTDYLYVE
+93 
-101 GDRTGIIPDDPKA
+101 DD
-114 TGSWIT
+114 T
-120 VATSGSSGGGTSSG
+120 
-134 EGAYIPWIYSD
+134 
-145 GSATGGETTI
+145 
-155 NVPDGTVGVPFII
+155 
-168 VNGDMQYVGR
+168 
-178 GFEFNVD
+178 
-185 SLSVTLA
+185 
-192 QPLEEGDEV
+192 EV
-201 VFLLTGVP
+201 
-209 AVPDN
+209 
-214 PNVNDWVQINW
+214 
-225 LYNNGA
+225 
-231 AVGGEQVIVIPYT
+231 
-244 FQSIPAVYKN
+244 
-254 GLRLDKNLATNSYL
+254 
-268 IDTDNQSIILTEPL
+268 
-282 TTNDRVI
+282 
-289 IQIGGEARVVEVSD
+289 
-303 RTVQEIARSLNV
+303 
-315 SDSAVI
+315 
-321 LSTNTASTLNGK
+321 
-333 KFLYSV
+333 
-339 EQQKVYELPLLPSN
+339 
-353 IYISAVSGQTL
+353 
-364 TYNPGEIQV
+364 
-373 TLKEVITGKVL
+373 
-384 QSRIEAPDGATLYPE
+384 
-399 LQIARWRDEGD
+399 
-410 VRGWGAK
+410 
-417 GDGVTDSTENIA
+417 IA

-436 AVVASDGVFSSSG
+436 AVTVSDGVFSSSG

-477 NNLRSGR
+477 NNLRAGR

-503 VSLAGGSDVTVSD
+503 ISLAGGSDVTVSD

-526 FSLITYPNDAPSDG
+526 FSLIAYPNDAPPDG

-547 GSYSGYATNKAA
+547 GSYSGYATNKEA
-559 GCILADSSVNSLIN
+559 GCVIADSSVNSLID
-573 NVIAKNYPQFGA
+573 NVIAKNYPKFGA

-614 GSIAPSNNLINGVV
+614 GTIAPSNNLIKGVV

-653 FSTSDAS
+653 YSSSDAM

-673 ISNVLMSGCDGN
+673 ITNVLMSGCDGT
-685 NSLGETQTATIA
+685 NSLGQKQTATIA

-713 YSATGVI
+713 YSTTGVI

-737 RRNDLLSATST
+737 RRNDLLSSANT
-748 IGGAATIDGT
+748 IEGAATIDGT

-785 SMPLPSGV
+785 SMSIPLGV

-799 YRMLGDGAVSL
+799 YRMLGDKDVSL

-825 DGTSRTVSLTN
+825 DGNSRTVYLTK
-836 GNVRLSTSSTG
+836 GNMRLSTSSTD
-847 YLQLGTDAITPN
+847 YLQLGADAMTPN
-859 STGTYALGSASQAWS
+859 NNGKYALGSANRAWS

-883 VTSDARCK
+883 ITSDARCK
-891 TEPLTIS
+891 TEPLIIS

-918 VEKKGADSARWHFGI
+918 VEEKGADSARWHFGI

-962 VYEEDANGSHKLITP
+962 VYEEDANGSRKLITP

-984 RYEEVLILEAALMRR
+984 RYEEALILEAALMRR
-999 TIKRMQEA
+999 TIKRMQKA
-1007 LAVMSK
+1007 LASLPK

>member
-1 MNAHNPFDAK
+1 MNEMFSQGGKGSTGILTNK
-11 QDWTNPYC
+11 QAIARKFGVK
-19 QNSSNDPMVDA
+19 QNEVVYFAVGVDLGEYKVIYDKTTQRAYSLPADLGSGVTAVSLNTAGVLVHSTGNVDLGALAVSRGEFITVPGSFSLGYEIKVKNECLEYQGGLYRWDGALPKVVDA
-30 LLGNAY
+30 
-36 HVVRTV
+36 
-42 YCNLGNLKLIYD
+42 
-54 FLNQYGMVLGVQS
+54 
-67 EAELKALTTKA
+67 
-78 KYARIYGFSRAGDRQ
+78 
-93 VTDYLYVE
+93 
-101 GDRTGIIPDDPKA
+101 
-114 TGSWIT
+114 GS
-120 VATSGSSGGGTSSG
+120 
-134 EGAYIPWIYSD
+134 
-145 GSATGGETTI
+145 
-155 NVPDGTVGVPFII
+155 VPDIGTGKW
-168 VNGDMQYVGR
+168 
-178 GFEFNVD
+178 
-185 SLSVTLA
+185 LSV
-192 QPLEEGDEV
+192 GDAA
-201 VFLLTGVP
+201 LRS
-209 AVPDN
+209 
-214 PNVNDWVQINW
+214 QI
-225 LYNNGA
+225 
-231 AVGGEQVIVIPYT
+231 
-244 FQSIPAVYKN
+244 
-254 GLRLDKNLATNSYL
+254 
-268 IDTDNQSIILTEPL
+268 
-282 TTNDRVI
+282 
-289 IQIGGEARVVEVSD
+289 SD
-303 RTVQEIARSLNV
+303 
-315 SDSAVI
+315 
-321 LSTNTASTLNGK
+321 
-333 KFLYSV
+333 
-339 EQQKVYELPLLPSN
+339 
-353 IYISAVSGQTL
+353 
-364 TYNPGEIQV
+364 
-373 TLKEVITGKVL
+373 
-384 QSRIEAPDGATLYPE
+384 PDGASSYPE
-399 LQIARWRDEGD
+399 LQMARWRDEGD

-503 VSLAGGSDVTVSD
+503 VSLAGGSDVTISD
-516 VNFSNVKGTG
+516 VNFSNVKGAG

-653 FSTSDAS
+653 FSISDAS

-673 ISNVLMSGCDGN
+673 ISNVLMSGCDGT
-685 NSLGETQTATIA
+685 NSLGQAQTATIA
-697 RFIGTA
+697 RFIDTA

-737 RRNDLLSATST
+737 RRNDLLSATGT
-748 IGGAATIDGT
+748 IEGAVTIDGT

-785 SMPLPSGV
+785 SMSLPSGV

-810 AVGGGTSSQVRLFTS
+810 AIGGGTSSQVRLFTS
-825 DGTSRTVSLTN
+825 DGTSRAVSLTN
-836 GNVRLSTSSTG
+836 GNVRLPTSSTG
-847 YLQLGTDAITPN
+847 YLQLGSDAMTPD
-859 STGTYALGSASQAWS
+859 STNTYALGSASRAWS
-874 GGFTQAAFT
+874 GGFTQSAFT
-883 VTSDARCK
+883 VVSDARDK
-891 TEPLTIS
+891 TEPLNIS

-918 VEKKGADSARWHFGI
+918 IEEKGADSARWHFGI

-962 VYEEDANGSHKLITP
+962 VYEEDANGSRKLITP

>member
-1 MNAHNPFDAK
+1 MSTLTQFPSGNTQYRIEFDYLAR
-11 QDWTNPYC
+11 TFVVVTLV
-19 QNSSNDPMVDA
+19 NSSNPTLNRVLEVGRDYRFLNPTMIEMLVDQSGFDIVRIHRQTGTDLVVDFRNGSVLTA
-30 LLGNAY
+30 SDLTNAELQAIHIAEEGRDQTVDLAKEYADAAGSSAGNAKDSEDEA
-36 HVVRTV
+36 RRIAASIREA
-42 YCNLGNLKLIYD
+42 GLIGYITRRS
-54 FLNQYGMVLGVQS
+54 FEKGYNVTTWSEVLLWEEDGDYYRWDGTLPKNVP
-67 EAELKALTTKA
+67 
-78 KYARIYGFSRAGDRQ
+78 AGS
-93 VTDYLYVE
+93 TPE
-101 GDRTGIIPDDPKA
+101 
-114 TGSWIT
+114 
-120 VATSGSSGGGTSSG
+120 TSGGIGLGAWVSVGDAALRSQISNP
-134 EGAYIPWIYSD
+134 EGAI
-145 GSATGGETTI
+145 
-155 NVPDGTVGVPFII
+155 
-168 VNGDMQYVGR
+168 
-178 GFEFNVD
+178 
-185 SLSVTLA
+185 
-192 QPLEEGDEV
+192 
-201 VFLLTGVP
+201 
-209 AVPDN
+209 
-214 PNVNDWVQINW
+214 
-225 LYNNGA
+225 
-231 AVGGEQVIVIPYT
+231 
-244 FQSIPAVYKN
+244 
-254 GLRLDKNLATNSYL
+254 
-268 IDTDNQSIILTEPL
+268 
-282 TTNDRVI
+282 
-289 IQIGGEARVVEVSD
+289 
-303 RTVQEIARSLNV
+303 
-315 SDSAVI
+315 
-321 LSTNTASTLNGK
+321 
-333 KFLYSV
+333 
-339 EQQKVYELPLLPSN
+339 
-353 IYISAVSGQTL
+353 
-364 TYNPGEIQV
+364 
-373 TLKEVITGKVL
+373 
-384 QSRIEAPDGATLYPE
+384 LYPE
-399 LQIARWRDEGD
+399 LQMARWRDEGD

-436 AVVASDGVFSSSG
+436 AVVASEGVFSSSG

-477 NNLRSGR
+477 NNPRTGR

-526 FSLITYPNDAPSDG
+526 FSLIAYPNDAPPDG

-559 GCILADSSVNSLIN
+559 GCVLADSSVNSLID

-614 GSIAPSNNLINGVV
+614 GPIAPSNNLINGVV

-653 FSTSDAS
+653 FSTSDAR

-666 VEGSDNV
+666 VEGSGNV
-673 ISNVLMSGCDGN
+673 INNVLMSGCDGT
-685 NSLGETQTATIA
+685 NSLGQAQTATIA
-697 RFIGTA
+697 RFIDTA

-737 RRNDLLSATST
+737 RRNDLLSATGT
-748 IGGAATIDGT
+748 ISGADTIDGT

-785 SMPLPSGV
+785 SMSLPSGV

-799 YRMLGDGAVSL
+799 YRMLADGAVSL

-825 DGTSRTVSLTN
+825 DGTYRNISLTSS
-836 GNVRLSTSSTG
+836 NVRLPTSSEG
-847 YLQLGTDAITPN
+847 YLQLGSNAMTPD
-859 STGTYALGSASQAWS
+859 STNTYALGSASRAWS
-874 GGFTQAAFT
+874 GGFTQSAFT
-883 VTSDARCK
+883 VVSDARDK
-891 TEPLTIS
+891 TEPLNIS

-918 VEKKGADSARWHFGI
+918 IEEKGADSARWHFGI

-962 VYEEDANGSHKLITP
+962 VYEEDANGSRKLITP

>member
-1 MNAHNPFDAK
+1 MSTITQFPSGNTQYRIEFDYLAR
-11 QDWTNPYC
+11 TFVVVTLV
-19 QNSSNDPMVDA
+19 NSSNPTLNRVLEVGRDYRFLNPTMIEMLVDQSGFDIVRIHRQTGTDLVVDFRNGSVLTA
-30 LLGNAY
+30 SDLTNAELQAIHIAEEGRDQTVDLAKEYADAAGSSAGNAKDSEDEA
-36 HVVRTV
+36 RRIAASIREA
-42 YCNLGNLKLIYD
+42 GLIGYITRRS
-54 FLNQYGMVLGVQS
+54 FEKGYNVTTWSEVLLW
-67 EAELKALTTKA
+67 EED
-78 KYARIYGFSRAGDRQ
+78 GDYYRWDG
-93 VTDYLYVE
+93 TL
-101 GDRTGIIPDDPKA
+101 PK
-114 TGSWIT
+114 
-120 VATSGSSGGGTSSG
+120 
-134 EGAYIPWIYSD
+134 
-145 GSATGGETTI
+145 
-155 NVPDGTVGVPFII
+155 NVPDGSTPETSGGIGLGAWVSVGDAALRSQISNP
-168 VNGDMQYVGR
+168 
-178 GFEFNVD
+178 
-185 SLSVTLA
+185 
-192 QPLEEGDEV
+192 EG
-201 VFLLTGVP
+201 
-209 AVPDN
+209 A
-214 PNVNDWVQINW
+214 I
-225 LYNNGA
+225 
-231 AVGGEQVIVIPYT
+231 
-244 FQSIPAVYKN
+244 
-254 GLRLDKNLATNSYL
+254 
-268 IDTDNQSIILTEPL
+268 
-282 TTNDRVI
+282 
-289 IQIGGEARVVEVSD
+289 
-303 RTVQEIARSLNV
+303 
-315 SDSAVI
+315 
-321 LSTNTASTLNGK
+321 
-333 KFLYSV
+333 
-339 EQQKVYELPLLPSN
+339 
-353 IYISAVSGQTL
+353 
-364 TYNPGEIQV
+364 
-373 TLKEVITGKVL
+373 
-384 QSRIEAPDGATLYPE
+384 LYPE
-399 LQIARWRDEGD
+399 LQMARWRDEGD

-436 AVVASDGVFSSSG
+436 AVVASEGVFSSSG

-465 SHRSSTGNYLVF
+465 RHRSSTGNYLVF
-477 NNLRSGR
+477 NNPRTGR

-526 FSLITYPNDAPSDG
+526 FSLIAYPNGAPPDG
-540 LMIKGIR
+540 LMIKDIR

-559 GCILADSSVNSLIN
+559 GCVLADSSVNSLID

-585 VELKGTASYNIVSN
+585 VELKGAASYNIVSN

-614 GSIAPSNNLINGVV
+614 GSIAPSNNLIKGVV
-628 ANNPKYAAVVAGK
+628 ANNPKYAAVVAGR

-653 FSTSDAS
+653 FSISDAS

-673 ISNVLMSGCDGN
+673 ISNVLMSGCDGT
-685 NSLGETQTATIA
+685 NSLGQGQTATIA

-720 TFESGSTRN
+720 TFESGSARN

-737 RRNDLLSATST
+737 RRNDLLSSAST
-748 IGGAATIDGT
+748 IAGAATIDGT
-758 NNSNV
+758 SNSNV

-780 EWRIK
+780 EWWIK
-785 SMPLPSGV
+785 SMSLPSGV

-810 AVGGGTSSQVRLFTS
+810 AVGGGASSQVRLFTS
-825 DGTSRTVSLTN
+825 DGIYRTVSLTN
-836 GNVRLSTSSTG
+836 GNVRLPTSSTG
-847 YLQLGTDAITPN
+847 YLQLGSNAMTPDSTD
-859 STGTYALGSASQAWS
+859 TYALGSASRAWS
-874 GGFTQAAFT
+874 GGFTQSAFT
-883 VTSDARCK
+883 VVSDARDK
-891 TEPLTIS
+891 TEPLNIS

-918 VEKKGADSARWHFGI
+918 IEKKGADSARWHFGI

-962 VYEEDANGSHKLITP
+962 VYEEDANGSRKLITP

>member
-1 MNAHNPFDAK
+1 MSTITQFPSGNTQYRIEFDYLAR
-11 QDWTNPYC
+11 TFVVVTLV
-19 QNSSNDPMVDA
+19 NSSNPTLNRVLEVGRDYRFLNPTMIEMLVDQSGFDIVRIHRQTGTDLVVDFRNGSVLTA
-30 LLGNAY
+30 SDLTNAELQAIHIAEEGRDQTVDLAKEYADAAGSSAGNAKDSEDEA
-36 HVVRTV
+36 RRIAASIREA
-42 YCNLGNLKLIYD
+42 GLIGYITRRS
-54 FLNQYGMVLGVQS
+54 FEKGYNVTTWSEVLLWEEDGDYYRWDGTLPKNVP
-67 EAELKALTTKA
+67 
-78 KYARIYGFSRAGDRQ
+78 AGS
-93 VTDYLYVE
+93 TPE
-101 GDRTGIIPDDPKA
+101 
-114 TGSWIT
+114 
-120 VATSGSSGGGTSSG
+120 TSGGIGLGAWVSVGDAALRSQISNP
-134 EGAYIPWIYSD
+134 EGAI
-145 GSATGGETTI
+145 
-155 NVPDGTVGVPFII
+155 
-168 VNGDMQYVGR
+168 
-178 GFEFNVD
+178 
-185 SLSVTLA
+185 
-192 QPLEEGDEV
+192 
-201 VFLLTGVP
+201 
-209 AVPDN
+209 
-214 PNVNDWVQINW
+214 
-225 LYNNGA
+225 
-231 AVGGEQVIVIPYT
+231 
-244 FQSIPAVYKN
+244 
-254 GLRLDKNLATNSYL
+254 
-268 IDTDNQSIILTEPL
+268 
-282 TTNDRVI
+282 
-289 IQIGGEARVVEVSD
+289 
-303 RTVQEIARSLNV
+303 
-315 SDSAVI
+315 
-321 LSTNTASTLNGK
+321 
-333 KFLYSV
+333 
-339 EQQKVYELPLLPSN
+339 
-353 IYISAVSGQTL
+353 
-364 TYNPGEIQV
+364 
-373 TLKEVITGKVL
+373 
-384 QSRIEAPDGATLYPE
+384 LYPE
-399 LQIARWRDEGD
+399 LQMARWRDEGD

-436 AVVASDGVFSSSG
+436 AVVASEGVFSSSG

-477 NNLRSGR
+477 NNPRTGR

-526 FSLITYPNDAPSDG
+526 FSLIAYPNDAPPDG

-559 GCILADSSVNSLIN
+559 GCVLADSSVNSLID

-614 GSIAPSNNLINGVV
+614 GLIAPSNNIIKGVI

-641 GSTNLISDVLVD
+641 GNTNLISDVLVD
-653 FSTSDAS
+653 YSTSDAR
-660 QAHGVT
+660 QAHGIT

-673 ISNVLMSGCDGN
+673 INNVLMSGCDGT
-685 NSLGETQTATIA
+685 NSLGQGQTATIA

-737 RRNDLLSATST
+737 RRNDLLSSAST
-748 IGGAATIDGT
+748 IDGAATIDGT
-758 NNSNV
+758 SNSNV

-785 SMPLPSGV
+785 AMSLPSGV

-810 AVGGGTSSQVRLFTS
+810 AVGGGASSQVRLFTS
-825 DGTSRTVSLTN
+825 DGIYRTVSLTN
-836 GNVRLSTSSTG
+836 GNVRLPTSSTG
-847 YLQLGTDAITPN
+847 YLQLGPDAMTPD
-859 STGTYALGSASQAWS
+859 STNTYALGSASRAWS
-874 GGFTQAAFT
+874 GGFTQSAFT
-883 VTSDARCK
+883 VVSDARDK
-891 TEPLTIS
+891 TEPLNIS

-918 VEKKGADSARWHFGI
+918 IEEKGADSARWHFGI

-962 VYEEDANGSHKLITP
+962 VYEEDANGSRKLITP

>member
-1 MNAHNPFDAK
+1 MSTITQFPSGNTQYRIEFDYLAR
-11 QDWTNPYC
+11 TFVVVTLV
-19 QNSSNDPMVDA
+19 NSSNPTLNRVLEVGRDYRFLNPTMIEMLVDQSGFDIVRIHRQTGTDLVVDFRNGSVLTA
-30 LLGNAY
+30 SDLTNSELQAIHIAEEGRDQTVDLAKEYADAAGSSAGNAKDSEDEA
-36 HVVRTV
+36 RRIAESIREA
-42 YCNLGNLKLIYD
+42 GLIGYITRRS
-54 FLNQYGMVLGVQS
+54 FEKGYNVTTWSEVLLWEEDGDYYRWDGTLPKNVP
-67 EAELKALTTKA
+67 
-78 KYARIYGFSRAGDRQ
+78 AGS
-93 VTDYLYVE
+93 TPE
-101 GDRTGIIPDDPKA
+101 
-114 TGSWIT
+114 
-120 VATSGSSGGGTSSG
+120 TSGGIGLGAWVSVGDAALRSQISNP
-134 EGAYIPWIYSD
+134 EGAI
-145 GSATGGETTI
+145 
-155 NVPDGTVGVPFII
+155 
-168 VNGDMQYVGR
+168 
-178 GFEFNVD
+178 
-185 SLSVTLA
+185 
-192 QPLEEGDEV
+192 
-201 VFLLTGVP
+201 
-209 AVPDN
+209 
-214 PNVNDWVQINW
+214 
-225 LYNNGA
+225 
-231 AVGGEQVIVIPYT
+231 
-244 FQSIPAVYKN
+244 
-254 GLRLDKNLATNSYL
+254 
-268 IDTDNQSIILTEPL
+268 
-282 TTNDRVI
+282 
-289 IQIGGEARVVEVSD
+289 
-303 RTVQEIARSLNV
+303 
-315 SDSAVI
+315 
-321 LSTNTASTLNGK
+321 
-333 KFLYSV
+333 
-339 EQQKVYELPLLPSN
+339 
-353 IYISAVSGQTL
+353 
-364 TYNPGEIQV
+364 
-373 TLKEVITGKVL
+373 
-384 QSRIEAPDGATLYPE
+384 LYPE
-399 LQIARWRDEGD
+399 LQMARWRDEGD

-436 AVVASDGVFSSSG
+436 AVVASEGVFSSSG

-477 NNLRSGR
+477 NNPRTGR

-526 FSLITYPNDAPSDG
+526 FSLIAYPNDAPPDG

-559 GCILADSSVNSLIN
+559 GCVLADSSVNSLID

-599 VIGADCQHVTYNGTE
+599 VIGTDCQHVTYNGTA
-614 GSIAPSNNLINGVV
+614 GSIAPSNNLIKGVV

-653 FSTSDAS
+653 FSTSDAR

-673 ISNVLMSGCDGN
+673 INNVLMSGCDGT
-685 NSLGETQTATIA
+685 NSLRQAQTATIA
-697 RFIGTA
+697 RFIDTA

-737 RRNDLLSATST
+737 RRNDLLSATGT
-748 IGGAATIDGT
+748 ISGADTIDGT
-758 NNSNV
+758 DNSNV

-785 SMPLPSGV
+785 SMSLPSGV

-799 YRMLGDGAVSL
+799 YRMLADGSVSL

-825 DGTSRTVSLTN
+825 DGTYRNISLTS
-836 GNVRLSTSSTG
+836 GNVRLPTSSTG
-847 YLQLGTDAITPN
+847 YLQLGSNAMTPD
-859 STGTYALGSASQAWS
+859 STNTYALGSASRAWS
-874 GGFTQAAFT
+874 GGFTQSAFT
-883 VTSDARCK
+883 VVSDARDK
-891 TEPLTIS
+891 TEPLNIS

-918 VEKKGADSARWHFGI
+918 IEEKGADSARWHFGI

-962 VYEEDANGSHKLITP
+962 VYEEDANGSRKLITP

>member
-1 MNAHNPFDAK
+1 MSTITQFPSGNTQYRIEFDYLAR
-11 QDWTNPYC
+11 TFVVVTLV
-19 QNSSNDPMVDA
+19 NSSNPTLNRVLEVGRDYRFLNPTMIEMLVDQSGFDIVRIHRQTGTDLVVDFRNGSVLTA
-30 LLGNAY
+30 SDLTNSELQAIHIAEEGRDQTVDLAKEYADAAGSSAGNAKDSEDEA
-36 HVVRTV
+36 RRIAESIREA
-42 YCNLGNLKLIYD
+42 GLIGYITRRS
-54 FLNQYGMVLGVQS
+54 FEKGYNVTTWSEVLLWEEDGDYYRWDGTLPKNVP
-67 EAELKALTTKA
+67 
-78 KYARIYGFSRAGDRQ
+78 AGS
-93 VTDYLYVE
+93 TPE
-101 GDRTGIIPDDPKA
+101 
-114 TGSWIT
+114 
-120 VATSGSSGGGTSSG
+120 TSGGIGLGAWVSVGDAALRSQISNP
-134 EGAYIPWIYSD
+134 EGAI
-145 GSATGGETTI
+145 
-155 NVPDGTVGVPFII
+155 
-168 VNGDMQYVGR
+168 
-178 GFEFNVD
+178 
-185 SLSVTLA
+185 
-192 QPLEEGDEV
+192 
-201 VFLLTGVP
+201 
-209 AVPDN
+209 
-214 PNVNDWVQINW
+214 
-225 LYNNGA
+225 
-231 AVGGEQVIVIPYT
+231 
-244 FQSIPAVYKN
+244 
-254 GLRLDKNLATNSYL
+254 
-268 IDTDNQSIILTEPL
+268 
-282 TTNDRVI
+282 
-289 IQIGGEARVVEVSD
+289 
-303 RTVQEIARSLNV
+303 
-315 SDSAVI
+315 
-321 LSTNTASTLNGK
+321 
-333 KFLYSV
+333 
-339 EQQKVYELPLLPSN
+339 
-353 IYISAVSGQTL
+353 
-364 TYNPGEIQV
+364 
-373 TLKEVITGKVL
+373 
-384 QSRIEAPDGATLYPE
+384 LYPE
-399 LQIARWRDEGD
+399 LQMARWRDEGD

-436 AVVASDGVFSSSG
+436 AVVASEGVFSSSG

-490 ESNKATDTTQGQQ
+490 ESNKATDTAQGQQ
-503 VSLAGGSDVTVSD
+503 VSLAGGSDVTISD
-516 VNFSNVKGTG
+516 VNFSNAKGAG

-653 FSTSDAS
+653 FSTSDAR

-673 ISNVLMSGCDGN
+673 INNVLMSGCDGT
-685 NSLGETQTATIA
+685 NSLGQAQTATIA
-697 RFIGTA
+697 RFIDTA

-737 RRNDLLSATST
+737 RRNDLLSATGT
-748 IGGAATIDGT
+748 IEGAVTIDGT
-758 NNSNV
+758 SNSNV

-785 SMPLPSGV
+785 SMSLPSGV

-825 DGTSRTVSLTN
+825 DGTYRTVSLTN
-836 GNVRLSTSSTG
+836 GNVRLPTSSTG
-847 YLQLGTDAITPN
+847 YLQLGSNSMTPD
-859 STGTYALGSASQAWS
+859 STNTYALGSASRAWS
-874 GGFTQAAFT
+874 GGFIQSAFT
-883 VTSDARCK
+883 VVSDARDK
-891 TEPLTIS
+891 TEPLNIS

-918 VEKKGADSARWHFGI
+918 IEEKGADSARWHFGI

-962 VYEEDANGSHKLITP
+962 VYEEDANGSRKLITP

>member
-1 MNAHNPFDAK
+1 MSTITQFPSGNTQYRIEFDYLAR
-11 QDWTNPYC
+11 TFVVVTLV
-19 QNSSNDPMVDA
+19 NSSNPTLNRVLEVGRD
-30 LLGNAY
+30 Y
-36 HVVRTV
+36 R
-42 YCNLGNLKLIYD
+42 
-54 FLNQYGMVLGVQS
+54 FLNPTMIEMLVDQSGFDIVRIHRQTGTDLVVDFRNGSVLTASDLTNS
-67 EAELKALTTKA
+67 ELQAIHIAEEGRDQTVDLAKEYADAAGSSADNAKDSEDEARRIAESIREAGLIGYITRRSFEKGYNVTTWSEVLLWEEDGDYYRWDGTLPKNVP
-78 KYARIYGFSRAGDRQ
+78 AGS
-93 VTDYLYVE
+93 TPE
-101 GDRTGIIPDDPKA
+101 
-114 TGSWIT
+114 
-120 VATSGSSGGGTSSG
+120 TSGGIGLGAWVSVGDAALRSQISNP
-134 EGAYIPWIYSD
+134 EGAI
-145 GSATGGETTI
+145 
-155 NVPDGTVGVPFII
+155 
-168 VNGDMQYVGR
+168 
-178 GFEFNVD
+178 
-185 SLSVTLA
+185 
-192 QPLEEGDEV
+192 
-201 VFLLTGVP
+201 
-209 AVPDN
+209 
-214 PNVNDWVQINW
+214 
-225 LYNNGA
+225 
-231 AVGGEQVIVIPYT
+231 
-244 FQSIPAVYKN
+244 
-254 GLRLDKNLATNSYL
+254 
-268 IDTDNQSIILTEPL
+268 
-282 TTNDRVI
+282 
-289 IQIGGEARVVEVSD
+289 
-303 RTVQEIARSLNV
+303 
-315 SDSAVI
+315 
-321 LSTNTASTLNGK
+321 
-333 KFLYSV
+333 
-339 EQQKVYELPLLPSN
+339 
-353 IYISAVSGQTL
+353 
-364 TYNPGEIQV
+364 
-373 TLKEVITGKVL
+373 
-384 QSRIEAPDGATLYPE
+384 LYPE
-399 LQIARWRDEGD
+399 LQMARWRDEGD

-477 NNLRSGR
+477 NNLRSSR

-490 ESNKATDTTQGQQ
+490 ESNKATDTTHGQQ
-503 VSLAGGSDVTVSD
+503 VSLAGGSDVTISD

-526 FSLITYPNDAPSDG
+526 FSLIAYPNGAQPNG

-547 GSYSGYATNKAA
+547 GSYSGYAANKTA
-559 GCILADSSVNSLIN
+559 GCVLADSSVNSLID

-614 GSIAPSNNLINGVV
+614 GPIAPSNNLIKGVM

-653 FSTSDAS
+653 YSTSDAR

-673 ISNVLMSGCDGN
+673 INNVLMSGCDGT
-685 NSLGETQTATIA
+685 NSLGQGQTATIA

-737 RRNDLLSATST
+737 SRNDLLSSAST
-748 IGGAATIDGT
+748 ITDAATIDGT
-758 NNSNV
+758 SNSNV

-780 EWRIK
+780 EWWIK
-785 SMPLPSGV
+785 SMSLPSGV

-836 GNVRLSTSSTG
+836 GNVRLPTSSTG
-847 YLQLGTDAITPN
+847 YLQLGSNAMTPD
-859 STGTYALGSASQAWS
+859 STNTYALGSASRAWS
-874 GGFTQAAFT
+874 GGFTQSAFT
-883 VTSDARCK
+883 VVSDARDK
-891 TEPLTIS
+891 TEPLNIS

-918 VEKKGADSARWHFGI
+918 IEEKGADSARWHFGI

-962 VYEEDANGSHKLITP
+962 VYEEDADGSRKLITP

>member
-1 MNAHNPFDAK
+1 MNEMFSQGGKGSTGILTNK
-11 QDWTNPYC
+11 QAIARKFGVK
-19 QNSSNDPMVDA
+19 QNEVVYFAVGVDLGEYKVIYDKTTQRAYSLPADLGSGVTAVSLNTAGVLVHSTGNVDLGALAVSRGEFITVPGSFSLGYEIKVKNECLEYQGGLYRWDGALPKVVDA
-30 LLGNAY
+30 
-36 HVVRTV
+36 
-42 YCNLGNLKLIYD
+42 
-54 FLNQYGMVLGVQS
+54 
-67 EAELKALTTKA
+67 
-78 KYARIYGFSRAGDRQ
+78 
-93 VTDYLYVE
+93 
-101 GDRTGIIPDDPKA
+101 
-114 TGSWIT
+114 GS
-120 VATSGSSGGGTSSG
+120 
-134 EGAYIPWIYSD
+134 
-145 GSATGGETTI
+145 
-155 NVPDGTVGVPFII
+155 VPDIGTGKW
-168 VNGDMQYVGR
+168 
-178 GFEFNVD
+178 
-185 SLSVTLA
+185 LSV
-192 QPLEEGDEV
+192 GDAA
-201 VFLLTGVP
+201 LRS
-209 AVPDN
+209 
-214 PNVNDWVQINW
+214 QI
-225 LYNNGA
+225 
-231 AVGGEQVIVIPYT
+231 
-244 FQSIPAVYKN
+244 
-254 GLRLDKNLATNSYL
+254 
-268 IDTDNQSIILTEPL
+268 
-282 TTNDRVI
+282 
-289 IQIGGEARVVEVSD
+289 SD
-303 RTVQEIARSLNV
+303 
-315 SDSAVI
+315 
-321 LSTNTASTLNGK
+321 
-333 KFLYSV
+333 
-339 EQQKVYELPLLPSN
+339 
-353 IYISAVSGQTL
+353 
-364 TYNPGEIQV
+364 
-373 TLKEVITGKVL
+373 
-384 QSRIEAPDGATLYPE
+384 PDGASSYPE
-399 LQIARWRDEGD
+399 LQMARWRDEGD

-503 VSLAGGSDVTVSD
+503 VSLAGGSDVTISD
-516 VNFSNVKGTG
+516 VNFSNVKGAG

-653 FSTSDAS
+653 FSISDAS

-673 ISNVLMSGCDGN
+673 ISNVLMSGCDGT
-685 NSLGETQTATIA
+685 NSLGQAQTATIA
-697 RFIGTA
+697 RFIDTA

-737 RRNDLLSATST
+737 RRNDLLSATGT
-748 IGGAATIDGT
+748 IEGAVTIDGT
-758 NNSNV
+758 SNSNV

-785 SMPLPSGV
+785 SMSLPSGV

-836 GNVRLSTSSTG
+836 GNVRLPTSSTG
-847 YLQLGTDAITPN
+847 YLQLGSNAMTPDSTD
-859 STGTYALGSASQAWS
+859 TYALGSASRAWS
-874 GGFTQAAFT
+874 GGFTQSAFT
-883 VTSDARCK
+883 VISDARDK
-891 TEPLTIS
+891 TEPLIIS

-918 VEKKGADSARWHFGI
+918 IEEKGADSARWHFGI

-962 VYEEDANGSHKLITP
+962 VYEEDANGSRKLITP

>member
-1 MNAHNPFDAK
+1 MNEMFSQGGKGSTGILTNK
-11 QDWTNPYC
+11 QAIARKFGVK
-19 QNSSNDPMVDA
+19 QNEVVYFAVGVDLGEYKVIYDKTTQRAYSLPADLGSGVTAVSLNTAGVLVHSTGNVDLGALAVSRGEFITVPGSFSLGYEIKVKNECLEYQGGLYRWDGALPKVVDA
-30 LLGNAY
+30 
-36 HVVRTV
+36 
-42 YCNLGNLKLIYD
+42 
-54 FLNQYGMVLGVQS
+54 
-67 EAELKALTTKA
+67 
-78 KYARIYGFSRAGDRQ
+78 
-93 VTDYLYVE
+93 
-101 GDRTGIIPDDPKA
+101 
-114 TGSWIT
+114 GS
-120 VATSGSSGGGTSSG
+120 
-134 EGAYIPWIYSD
+134 
-145 GSATGGETTI
+145 
-155 NVPDGTVGVPFII
+155 VPDIGTGKW
-168 VNGDMQYVGR
+168 
-178 GFEFNVD
+178 
-185 SLSVTLA
+185 LSV
-192 QPLEEGDEV
+192 GDAA
-201 VFLLTGVP
+201 LRS
-209 AVPDN
+209 
-214 PNVNDWVQINW
+214 QI
-225 LYNNGA
+225 
-231 AVGGEQVIVIPYT
+231 
-244 FQSIPAVYKN
+244 
-254 GLRLDKNLATNSYL
+254 
-268 IDTDNQSIILTEPL
+268 
-282 TTNDRVI
+282 
-289 IQIGGEARVVEVSD
+289 SD
-303 RTVQEIARSLNV
+303 
-315 SDSAVI
+315 
-321 LSTNTASTLNGK
+321 
-333 KFLYSV
+333 
-339 EQQKVYELPLLPSN
+339 
-353 IYISAVSGQTL
+353 
-364 TYNPGEIQV
+364 
-373 TLKEVITGKVL
+373 
-384 QSRIEAPDGATLYPE
+384 PDGASSYPE
-399 LQIARWRDEGD
+399 LQMARWRDEGD

-503 VSLAGGSDVTVSD
+503 VSLAGGSDVTISD
-516 VNFSNVKGTG
+516 VNFSNVKGAG

-653 FSTSDAS
+653 FSISDAS

-673 ISNVLMSGCDGN
+673 ISNVLMSGCDGT
-685 NSLGETQTATIA
+685 NSLGQAQTATIA
-697 RFIGTA
+697 RFIDTA

-737 RRNDLLSATST
+737 RRNDLLSTASA
-748 IGGAATIDGT
+748 ISGADTIDGT

-785 SMPLPSGV
+785 SMSLPSGV

-810 AVGGGTSSQVRLFTS
+810 AIGGGTSSQVRLFTS
-825 DGTSRTVSLTN
+825 DGTSRAVSLTN
-836 GNVRLSTSSTG
+836 GNVRLPTSSTG
-847 YLQLGTDAITPN
+847 YLQLGSDAMTPD
-859 STGTYALGSASQAWS
+859 STNTYALGSASRAWS
-874 GGFTQAAFT
+874 GGFTQSAFT
-883 VTSDARCK
+883 VVSDARDK
-891 TEPLTIS
+891 TEPLNIS

-918 VEKKGADSARWHFGI
+918 IEEKGADSARWHFGI

-962 VYEEDANGSHKLITP
+962 VYEEDANGSRKLITP

>member
-1 MNAHNPFDAK
+1 MNEMFSQGGKGSTGILTNK
-11 QDWTNPYC
+11 QAIARKFGVK
-19 QNSSNDPMVDA
+19 QNEVVYFAVGVDLGEYKVIYDKTTQRAYSLPADLGSGVTAVSLNTAGVLVHSTGNVDLGALAVSRGEFITVPGSFSFGYEIKVKNECLEYQGGLYRWDGALPKVVDA
-30 LLGNAY
+30 
-36 HVVRTV
+36 
-42 YCNLGNLKLIYD
+42 
-54 FLNQYGMVLGVQS
+54 
-67 EAELKALTTKA
+67 
-78 KYARIYGFSRAGDRQ
+78 
-93 VTDYLYVE
+93 
-101 GDRTGIIPDDPKA
+101 
-114 TGSWIT
+114 GS
-120 VATSGSSGGGTSSG
+120 
-134 EGAYIPWIYSD
+134 
-145 GSATGGETTI
+145 
-155 NVPDGTVGVPFII
+155 VPDIGTGKW
-168 VNGDMQYVGR
+168 
-178 GFEFNVD
+178 
-185 SLSVTLA
+185 LSV
-192 QPLEEGDEV
+192 GDAA
-201 VFLLTGVP
+201 LRS
-209 AVPDN
+209 
-214 PNVNDWVQINW
+214 QI
-225 LYNNGA
+225 
-231 AVGGEQVIVIPYT
+231 
-244 FQSIPAVYKN
+244 
-254 GLRLDKNLATNSYL
+254 
-268 IDTDNQSIILTEPL
+268 
-282 TTNDRVI
+282 
-289 IQIGGEARVVEVSD
+289 SD
-303 RTVQEIARSLNV
+303 
-315 SDSAVI
+315 
-321 LSTNTASTLNGK
+321 
-333 KFLYSV
+333 
-339 EQQKVYELPLLPSN
+339 
-353 IYISAVSGQTL
+353 
-364 TYNPGEIQV
+364 
-373 TLKEVITGKVL
+373 
-384 QSRIEAPDGATLYPE
+384 PDGASSYPE
-399 LQIARWRDEGD
+399 LQMARWRDEGD

-503 VSLAGGSDVTVSD
+503 VSLAGGSDVTISD
-516 VNFSNVKGTG
+516 VNFSNVKGAG

-641 GSTNLISDVLVD
+641 GSANLISDVLVD
-653 FSTSDAS
+653 FSISDAS

-673 ISNVLMSGCDGN
+673 ISNVLMSGCDGT
-685 NSLGETQTATIA
+685 NSLGQAQTATIA
-697 RFIGTA
+697 RFIDTA

-737 RRNDLLSATST
+737 RRNDLLSTASA
-748 IGGAATIDGT
+748 ISGADTIDGT

-785 SMPLPSGV
+785 SMSLPSGV

-810 AVGGGTSSQVRLFTS
+810 AIGGGTSSQVRLFTS
-825 DGTSRTVSLTN
+825 DGTSRAVSLTN
-836 GNVRLSTSSTG
+836 GNVRLPTSSTG
-847 YLQLGTDAITPN
+847 YLQLGSDAMTPD
-859 STGTYALGSASQAWS
+859 STNTYALGSASRAWS
-874 GGFTQAAFT
+874 GGFTQSAFT
-883 VTSDARCK
+883 VVSDARDK
-891 TEPLTIS
+891 TEPLNIS

-918 VEKKGADSARWHFGI
+918 IEEKGADSARWHFGI

-962 VYEEDANGSHKLITP
+962 VYEEDANGSRKLITP

>member
-1 MNAHNPFDAK
+1 MSTITQFPSGNTQYRIEFDYLAR
-11 QDWTNPYC
+11 TFVVVTLV
-19 QNSSNDPMVDA
+19 NSSNPTLNRVLEVGRDYRFLNPTMIEMLVDQSGFDIVRIHRQTGTDLVVDFRNGSVLTA
-30 LLGNAY
+30 SDLTNSELQAIHIAEEGRDQTVDLAKEYADAAGSSAGNAKDSEDEA
-36 HVVRTV
+36 RRIAASIREA
-42 YCNLGNLKLIYD
+42 GLIGYITRRS
-54 FLNQYGMVLGVQS
+54 FEKGYNVTTWSEVLLWEEDGDYYRWDGTLPKNVP
-67 EAELKALTTKA
+67 
-78 KYARIYGFSRAGDRQ
+78 AGS
-93 VTDYLYVE
+93 TPE
-101 GDRTGIIPDDPKA
+101 
-114 TGSWIT
+114 
-120 VATSGSSGGGTSSG
+120 TSGGIGLGAWVSVGDAALRSQISNP
-134 EGAYIPWIYSD
+134 EGAI
-145 GSATGGETTI
+145 
-155 NVPDGTVGVPFII
+155 
-168 VNGDMQYVGR
+168 
-178 GFEFNVD
+178 
-185 SLSVTLA
+185 
-192 QPLEEGDEV
+192 
-201 VFLLTGVP
+201 
-209 AVPDN
+209 
-214 PNVNDWVQINW
+214 
-225 LYNNGA
+225 
-231 AVGGEQVIVIPYT
+231 
-244 FQSIPAVYKN
+244 
-254 GLRLDKNLATNSYL
+254 
-268 IDTDNQSIILTEPL
+268 
-282 TTNDRVI
+282 
-289 IQIGGEARVVEVSD
+289 
-303 RTVQEIARSLNV
+303 
-315 SDSAVI
+315 
-321 LSTNTASTLNGK
+321 
-333 KFLYSV
+333 
-339 EQQKVYELPLLPSN
+339 
-353 IYISAVSGQTL
+353 
-364 TYNPGEIQV
+364 
-373 TLKEVITGKVL
+373 
-384 QSRIEAPDGATLYPE
+384 LYPE
-399 LQIARWRDEGD
+399 LQMARWRDEGD

-436 AVVASDGVFSSSG
+436 AVVASEGVFSSSG

-490 ESNKATDTTQGQQ
+490 ESNKATDTAQGQQ
-503 VSLAGGSDVTVSD
+503 VSLAGGSDVTISD
-516 VNFSNVKGTG
+516 VNFSNVKGAG

-585 VELKGTASYNIVSN
+585 VELKGTARYNIVSN
-599 VIGADCQHVTYNGTE
+599 VIGADCQHVTYNGAE

-653 FSTSDAS
+653 FSTSDAR

-673 ISNVLMSGCDGN
+673 INNVLMSGCDGT
-685 NSLGETQTATIA
+685 NSLGQAQTATIA

-737 RRNDLLSATST
+737 RRNDLLSATGT
-748 IGGAATIDGT
+748 IEGAVTIDGT
-758 NNSNV
+758 SNSNV

-785 SMPLPSGV
+785 SMSLPSGV

-825 DGTSRTVSLTN
+825 DGTYRSVSLTN
-836 GNVRLSTSSTG
+836 GNVRLPTSSTG
-847 YLQLGTDAITPN
+847 YLQLGSNAMTPD
-859 STGTYALGSASQAWS
+859 STNTYALGSASRAWS
-874 GGFTQAAFT
+874 GGFTQSAFT
-883 VTSDARCK
+883 VVSDARDK
-891 TEPLTIS
+891 TEPLNIS

-918 VEKKGADSARWHFGI
+918 IEEKGADSARWHFGI

-962 VYEEDANGSHKLITP
+962 VYEEDANGSRKLITP

>member
-1 MNAHNPFDAK
+1 MAKLTKPNTEGVLHKGQSLYEYLDARVLTSKPF
-11 QDWTNPYC
+11 
-19 QNSSNDPMVDA
+19 
-30 LLGNAY
+30 G
-36 HVVRTV
+36 
-42 YCNLGNLKLIYD
+42 
-54 FLNQYGMVLGVQS
+54 
-67 EAELKALTTKA
+67 
-78 KYARIYGFSRAGDRQ
+78 
-93 VTDYLYVE
+93 
-101 GDRTGIIPDDPKA
+101 
-114 TGSWIT
+114 
-120 VATSGSSGGGTSSG
+120 
-134 EGAYIPWIYSD
+134 
-145 GSATGGETTI
+145 
-155 NVPDGTVGVPFII
+155 
-168 VNGDMQYVGR
+168 
-178 GFEFNVD
+178 
-185 SLSVTLA
+185 
-192 QPLEEGDEV
+192 
-201 VFLLTGVP
+201 
-209 AVPDN
+209 
-214 PNVNDWVQINW
+214 
-225 LYNNGA
+225 
-231 AVGGEQVIVIPYT
+231 AVG
-244 FQSIPAVYKN
+244 
-254 GLRLDKNLATNSYL
+254 DATTD
-268 IDTDNQSIILTEPL
+268 DT
-282 TTNDRVI
+282 
-289 IQIGGEARVVEVSD
+289 EV
-303 RTVQEIARSLNV
+303 
-315 SDSAVI
+315 
-321 LSTNTASTLNGK
+321 
-333 KFLYSV
+333 
-339 EQQKVYELPLLPSN
+339 
-353 IYISAVSGQTL
+353 
-364 TYNPGEIQV
+364 
-373 TLKEVITGKVL
+373 
-384 QSRIEAPDGATLYPE
+384 
-399 LQIARWRDEGD
+399 
-410 VRGWGAK
+410 
-417 GDGVTDSTENIA
+417 IA

-436 AVVASDGVFSSSG
+436 AVTVSDGVFSSSG

-477 NNLRSGR
+477 NNPRTGR

-526 FSLITYPNDAPSDG
+526 FSLIAYPNDAPPDG

-559 GCILADSSVNSLIN
+559 GCVLADSSVNSLID

-614 GSIAPSNNLINGVV
+614 GPIAPSNNLIKGVM

-653 FSTSDAS
+653 YSTSDAS

-673 ISNVLMSGCDGN
+673 INNVLMSGCDGT
-685 NSLGETQTATIA
+685 NSLGQRQTATIA

-737 RRNDLLSATST
+737 RRNDLLSSAST
-748 IGGAATIDGT
+748 IAGAATIDGT
-758 NNSNV
+758 SNSNV

-785 SMPLPSGV
+785 SMSLPSGV

-847 YLQLGTDAITPN
+847 YLQLGADAMTPD
-859 STGTYALGSASQAWS
+859 STGTYALGSASRAWS

-918 VEKKGADSARWHFGI
+918 VEEKGADSARWHFGI

-962 VYEEDANGSHKLITP
+962 VYEEDANGSRKLITP

-1007 LAVMSK
+1007 LASLPK

>member
-1 MNAHNPFDAK
+1 MSTITQFPSGNTQYRIEFDYLAR
-11 QDWTNPYC
+11 TFVVVTLV
-19 QNSSNDPMVDA
+19 NSSNPTLNRVLEVGRDYRFLNPTMIEMLVDQSGFDIVRIHRQTGTDLVVDFRNGSVLTA
-30 LLGNAY
+30 SDLTNSELQAIHIAEEGRDQTVDLAKEYADAAGSSAGNAKDSEDEA
-36 HVVRTV
+36 RRIAASIREA
-42 YCNLGNLKLIYD
+42 GLIGYITRRS
-54 FLNQYGMVLGVQS
+54 FEKGYNVTTWSEVLLWEEDGDYYRWDGTLPKNVP
-67 EAELKALTTKA
+67 
-78 KYARIYGFSRAGDRQ
+78 AGS
-93 VTDYLYVE
+93 TPE
-101 GDRTGIIPDDPKA
+101 
-114 TGSWIT
+114 
-120 VATSGSSGGGTSSG
+120 TSGGIGLGAWVSVGDAALRSQISNP
-134 EGAYIPWIYSD
+134 EGAI
-145 GSATGGETTI
+145 
-155 NVPDGTVGVPFII
+155 
-168 VNGDMQYVGR
+168 
-178 GFEFNVD
+178 
-185 SLSVTLA
+185 
-192 QPLEEGDEV
+192 
-201 VFLLTGVP
+201 
-209 AVPDN
+209 
-214 PNVNDWVQINW
+214 
-225 LYNNGA
+225 
-231 AVGGEQVIVIPYT
+231 
-244 FQSIPAVYKN
+244 
-254 GLRLDKNLATNSYL
+254 
-268 IDTDNQSIILTEPL
+268 
-282 TTNDRVI
+282 
-289 IQIGGEARVVEVSD
+289 
-303 RTVQEIARSLNV
+303 
-315 SDSAVI
+315 
-321 LSTNTASTLNGK
+321 
-333 KFLYSV
+333 
-339 EQQKVYELPLLPSN
+339 
-353 IYISAVSGQTL
+353 
-364 TYNPGEIQV
+364 
-373 TLKEVITGKVL
+373 
-384 QSRIEAPDGATLYPE
+384 LYPE
-399 LQIARWRDEGD
+399 LQMARWRDEGD

-436 AVVASDGVFSSSG
+436 AVVASEGVFSSSG

-477 NNLRSGR
+477 NNPRTGR

-490 ESNKATDTTQGQQ
+490 ESNKATDTTKGQQ

-526 FSLITYPNDAPSDG
+526 FSLIAYPNDAPPDG

-547 GSYSGYATNKAA
+547 GSYSGYATNKKA
-559 GCILADSSVNSLIN
+559 GCVLADSSVNSLID

-599 VIGADCQHVTYNGTE
+599 VIGTDCQHVTYNGTE
-614 GSIAPSNNLINGVV
+614 GPIAPSNNLIKGVM

-653 FSTSDAS
+653 YSTSDAR

-673 ISNVLMSGCDGN
+673 INNVLMSGCDDT
-685 NSLGETQTATIA
+685 NSLGQVQTATIA

-737 RRNDLLSATST
+737 RRNDLLSSAST
-748 IGGAATIDGT
+748 IDGAATIDGT

-785 SMPLPSGV
+785 SMSLPSGV

-810 AVGGGTSSQVRLFTS
+810 AVGGGASSQVRLFTS
-825 DGTSRTVSLTN
+825 DGTSRGVSLTN
-836 GNVRLSTSSTG
+836 GNVRLPTSSTG
-847 YLQLGTDAITPN
+847 YLQLGSDAMTPD
-859 STGTYALGSASQAWS
+859 STNTYALGSASRAWS
-874 GGFTQAAFT
+874 GGFTQSAFT
-883 VTSDARCK
+883 VVSDARDK
-891 TEPLTIS
+891 TEPLNIS

-918 VEKKGADSARWHFGI
+918 IEEKGADSARWHFGI

-962 VYEEDANGSHKLITP
+962 VYEEDANGSRKLITP

>member
-1 MNAHNPFDAK
+1 MSTITQFPSGNTQYRIEFDYLAR
-11 QDWTNPYC
+11 TFVVVTLV
-19 QNSSNDPMVDA
+19 NSSNPTLNRVLEVGRDYRFLNPTMIEMLVDQSGFDIVRIHRQTGTDLVVDFRNGSVLTA
-30 LLGNAY
+30 SDLTNSELQAIHIAEEGRDQTVDLAKEYADAAGSSAGNAKDSEDEA
-36 HVVRTV
+36 RRIAASIREA
-42 YCNLGNLKLIYD
+42 GLIGYITRRS
-54 FLNQYGMVLGVQS
+54 FEKGYNVTTWSEVLLWEEDGDYYRWDGTLPKNVP
-67 EAELKALTTKA
+67 
-78 KYARIYGFSRAGDRQ
+78 AGS
-93 VTDYLYVE
+93 TPE
-101 GDRTGIIPDDPKA
+101 
-114 TGSWIT
+114 
-120 VATSGSSGGGTSSG
+120 TSGGIGLGAWVSVGDAALRSQISNP
-134 EGAYIPWIYSD
+134 EGAI
-145 GSATGGETTI
+145 
-155 NVPDGTVGVPFII
+155 
-168 VNGDMQYVGR
+168 
-178 GFEFNVD
+178 
-185 SLSVTLA
+185 
-192 QPLEEGDEV
+192 
-201 VFLLTGVP
+201 
-209 AVPDN
+209 
-214 PNVNDWVQINW
+214 
-225 LYNNGA
+225 
-231 AVGGEQVIVIPYT
+231 
-244 FQSIPAVYKN
+244 
-254 GLRLDKNLATNSYL
+254 
-268 IDTDNQSIILTEPL
+268 
-282 TTNDRVI
+282 
-289 IQIGGEARVVEVSD
+289 
-303 RTVQEIARSLNV
+303 
-315 SDSAVI
+315 
-321 LSTNTASTLNGK
+321 
-333 KFLYSV
+333 
-339 EQQKVYELPLLPSN
+339 
-353 IYISAVSGQTL
+353 
-364 TYNPGEIQV
+364 
-373 TLKEVITGKVL
+373 
-384 QSRIEAPDGATLYPE
+384 LYPE
-399 LQIARWRDEGD
+399 LQMARWRDEGD

-436 AVVASDGVFSSSG
+436 AVVASEGVFSSSG

-477 NNLRSGR
+477 NSLRSSR

-490 ESNKATDTTQGQQ
+490 ESNKATDTTQGHQ
-503 VSLAGGSDVTVSD
+503 VSLAGGSDVTISD

-559 GCILADSSVNSLIN
+559 GCVLADSSVNSLID

-614 GSIAPSNNLINGVV
+614 GPIAPSNNLINGVV

-653 FSTSDAS
+653 YSTSDAR

-673 ISNVLMSGCDGN
+673 INNVLMSGCDGT
-685 NSLGETQTATIA
+685 NSLGQNQTATIA

-737 RRNDLLSATST
+737 MRNDLLSTASA
-748 IGGAATIDGT
+748 ISGADTIDGT
-758 NNSNV
+758 SNSNV

-785 SMPLPSGV
+785 SMSLPSGV

-825 DGTSRTVSLTN
+825 DGTYRTVSLTN
-836 GNVRLSTSSTG
+836 GNVRLPTSSTG
-847 YLQLGTDAITPN
+847 YFQLGSDAMTPD
-859 STGTYALGSASQAWS
+859 STNTYALGSASRAWS
-874 GGFTQAAFT
+874 GGFTQSAFT
-883 VTSDARCK
+883 VVSDARDK
-891 TEPLTIS
+891 TEPLNIS

-918 VEKKGADSARWHFGI
+918 IEEKGADSARWHFGI

-962 VYEEDANGSHKLITP
+962 VYEEDANGSRKLITP

>member
-1 MNAHNPFDAK
+1 MNEMFSQGGKGSTGILTNK
-11 QDWTNPYC
+11 QAIARKFGVK
-19 QNSSNDPMVDA
+19 QNEVVYFAVGVDLGEYKVIYDKTTQRAYSLPADLGSGVTAVSLNTAGVLVHSTGNVDLGALAVSRGEFITVPGSFSLGYEIKVKNECLEYQGGLYRWDGALPKVVDA
-30 LLGNAY
+30 
-36 HVVRTV
+36 
-42 YCNLGNLKLIYD
+42 
-54 FLNQYGMVLGVQS
+54 
-67 EAELKALTTKA
+67 
-78 KYARIYGFSRAGDRQ
+78 
-93 VTDYLYVE
+93 
-101 GDRTGIIPDDPKA
+101 
-114 TGSWIT
+114 GS
-120 VATSGSSGGGTSSG
+120 
-134 EGAYIPWIYSD
+134 
-145 GSATGGETTI
+145 
-155 NVPDGTVGVPFII
+155 VPDIGTGKW
-168 VNGDMQYVGR
+168 
-178 GFEFNVD
+178 
-185 SLSVTLA
+185 LSV
-192 QPLEEGDEV
+192 GDAA
-201 VFLLTGVP
+201 LRS
-209 AVPDN
+209 
-214 PNVNDWVQINW
+214 QI
-225 LYNNGA
+225 
-231 AVGGEQVIVIPYT
+231 
-244 FQSIPAVYKN
+244 
-254 GLRLDKNLATNSYL
+254 
-268 IDTDNQSIILTEPL
+268 
-282 TTNDRVI
+282 
-289 IQIGGEARVVEVSD
+289 SD
-303 RTVQEIARSLNV
+303 
-315 SDSAVI
+315 
-321 LSTNTASTLNGK
+321 
-333 KFLYSV
+333 
-339 EQQKVYELPLLPSN
+339 
-353 IYISAVSGQTL
+353 
-364 TYNPGEIQV
+364 
-373 TLKEVITGKVL
+373 
-384 QSRIEAPDGATLYPE
+384 PDGASSYPE
-399 LQIARWRDEGD
+399 LQMARWRDEGD

-503 VSLAGGSDVTVSD
+503 VSLAGGSDVTISD
-516 VNFSNVKGTG
+516 VNFSNVKGAG

-559 GCILADSSVNSLIN
+559 GCIHADSSVNSLIN

-653 FSTSDAS
+653 FSISDAS

-673 ISNVLMSGCDGN
+673 ISNVLMSGCDGT
-685 NSLGETQTATIA
+685 NSLGQAQTATIA
-697 RFIGTA
+697 RFIDTA

-737 RRNDLLSATST
+737 RRNDLLSATGT
-748 IGGAATIDGT
+748 IEGAVTIDGT
-758 NNSNV
+758 SNSNV

-785 SMPLPSGV
+785 SMSLPSGV

-825 DGTSRTVSLTN
+825 DGTSRKVSLTN
-836 GNVRLSTSSTG
+836 GNVRLPTSSTG
-847 YLQLGTDAITPN
+847 YLQLGSDAMTPD
-859 STGTYALGSASQAWS
+859 STNTYALGSASRAWS
-874 GGFTQAAFT
+874 GGFTQSAFT
-883 VTSDARCK
+883 VVSDARDK
-891 TEPLTIS
+891 TEPLNIS

-918 VEKKGADSARWHFGI
+918 IEEKGADSARWHFGI

-962 VYEEDANGSHKLITP
+962 VYEEDANGSRKLITP

>member
-1 MNAHNPFDAK
+1 MNEMFSQGGKGSTGILTNK
-11 QDWTNPYC
+11 QAIARKFGVK
-19 QNSSNDPMVDA
+19 QNEVVYFAVGVDLGEYKVIYDKTTQRAYSLPADLGSGVTAVSLNTAGVLVHSTGNVDLGALAVSRGEFITVPGSFSLGYEIKVKNECLEYQGGLYRWDGALPKVVDA
-30 LLGNAY
+30 
-36 HVVRTV
+36 
-42 YCNLGNLKLIYD
+42 
-54 FLNQYGMVLGVQS
+54 
-67 EAELKALTTKA
+67 
-78 KYARIYGFSRAGDRQ
+78 
-93 VTDYLYVE
+93 
-101 GDRTGIIPDDPKA
+101 
-114 TGSWIT
+114 GS
-120 VATSGSSGGGTSSG
+120 
-134 EGAYIPWIYSD
+134 
-145 GSATGGETTI
+145 
-155 NVPDGTVGVPFII
+155 VPDIGTGKW
-168 VNGDMQYVGR
+168 
-178 GFEFNVD
+178 
-185 SLSVTLA
+185 LSV
-192 QPLEEGDEV
+192 GDAA
-201 VFLLTGVP
+201 LRS
-209 AVPDN
+209 
-214 PNVNDWVQINW
+214 QI
-225 LYNNGA
+225 
-231 AVGGEQVIVIPYT
+231 
-244 FQSIPAVYKN
+244 
-254 GLRLDKNLATNSYL
+254 
-268 IDTDNQSIILTEPL
+268 
-282 TTNDRVI
+282 
-289 IQIGGEARVVEVSD
+289 SD
-303 RTVQEIARSLNV
+303 
-315 SDSAVI
+315 
-321 LSTNTASTLNGK
+321 
-333 KFLYSV
+333 
-339 EQQKVYELPLLPSN
+339 
-353 IYISAVSGQTL
+353 
-364 TYNPGEIQV
+364 
-373 TLKEVITGKVL
+373 
-384 QSRIEAPDGATLYPE
+384 PDGASSYPE
-399 LQIARWRDEGD
+399 LQMARWRDEGD

-503 VSLAGGSDVTVSD
+503 VSLAGGSDVTISD
-516 VNFSNVKGTG
+516 VNFSNVKGAG

-653 FSTSDAS
+653 FSISDAS

-673 ISNVLMSGCDGN
+673 ISNVLMSGCDGT
-685 NSLGETQTATIA
+685 NSLGQAQTATIA
-697 RFIGTA
+697 RFIDTA

-737 RRNDLLSATST
+737 RRNDLLSTASA
-748 IGGAATIDGT
+748 ISGADTIDGT

-785 SMPLPSGV
+785 SMSLPSGV

-825 DGTSRTVSLTN
+825 DGTSRAVSLTN
-836 GNVRLSTSSTG
+836 GNVRLPTSSTG
-847 YLQLGTDAITPN
+847 YLQLGSDAMTPD
-859 STGTYALGSASQAWS
+859 STNTYALGSASRAWS
-874 GGFTQAAFT
+874 GGFTQSAFT
-883 VTSDARCK
+883 VVSDARDK
-891 TEPLTIS
+891 TEPLNIS

-918 VEKKGADSARWHFGI
+918 IEEKGADSARWHFGI

-962 VYEEDANGSHKLITP
+962 VYEEDANGSRKLITP